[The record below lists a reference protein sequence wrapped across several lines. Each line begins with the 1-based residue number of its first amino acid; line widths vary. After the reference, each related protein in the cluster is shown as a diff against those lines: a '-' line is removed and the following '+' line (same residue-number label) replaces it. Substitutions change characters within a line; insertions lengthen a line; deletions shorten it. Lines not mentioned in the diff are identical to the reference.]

1 LNFQREVSEDKLG
14 MPSSHWACEGRGLEI
29 EIHKIKPP
37 EREFLACTG
46 IKRCSCSQIMVT
58 EFSDSCKKIHMGF
71 KEDTFGF

>member
-1 LNFQREVSEDKLG
+1 VSEDKLG